1 MMKKFKA
8 KSNPETPKKTYSLRS
23 KALKPSQTENIV
35 TNESSQQ
42 VDSASGAVGWGV
54 RFDVFS
60 RKWRVTRDGRHGGDF
75 EDLKQAN
82 KCSDKLAIQL
92 WIAKGRPDSR
102 PRLNF
107 PATNYEVNTSQLKF
121 QMQTISP

>member
-23 KALKPSQTENIV
+23 KALEPSQTENIV

-42 VDSASGAVGWGV
+42 VNSASGAVGWGV

-82 KCSDKLAIQL
+82 KCKITDIKLLRGYCVCARSSKSDVDGF
-92 WIAKGRPDSR
+92 AKYQQPFLMCRF
-102 PRLNF
+102 F
-107 PATNYEVNTSQLKF
+107 P
-121 QMQTISP
+121 